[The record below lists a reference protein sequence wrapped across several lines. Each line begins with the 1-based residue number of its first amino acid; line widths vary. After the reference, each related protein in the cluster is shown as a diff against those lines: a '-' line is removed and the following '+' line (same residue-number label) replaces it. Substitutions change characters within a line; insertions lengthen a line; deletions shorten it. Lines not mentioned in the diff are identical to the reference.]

1 MAARPLVM
9 GHRGWRDRYPENTL
23 VSFEAALGLGC
34 DALEL
39 DLHLCRDDEVVVI
52 HDETVDRTTNGEGS
66 VHRMTLAE
74 LQALDAGSWFAP
86 EFAGA
91 RIPTLREA
99 LERIPPALP
108 LFAEVKD
115 GRDAMTG
122 PLIELLAGRA
132 DSTIVHSFDGGF
144 LRRFRQ
150 AAPQMTT
157 GLLGN
162 VTKLDM
168 RGEAERLG
176 CSWIHPCM
184 EGLTRDMVAA
194 WQADGFRV
202 MTWTVRD
209 ADEARQALAL
219 GVDVI
224 GADCPDLLLA
234 ELGRG

>member
-1 MAARPLVM
+1 M

-23 VSFEAALGLGC
+23 VSFEAALSLGC
-34 DALEL
+34 EALEL
-39 DLHLCRDDEVVVI
+39 DLHLCRDGEIVVI

-66 VHRMTLAE
+66 VHRMSLAE
-74 LQALDAGSWFAP
+74 LQALDAGSWFAR
-86 EFAGA
+86 EFACA
-91 RIPTLREA
+91 RIPTLREV
-99 LERIPPALP
+99 LERIPSDLP

-115 GRDAMTG
+115 DRDAMIA
-122 PLIELLAGRA
+122 PLIALLADRA
-132 DSTIVHSFDGGF
+132 DSTIVHSFDSGF
-144 LRRFRQ
+144 LMRFGH
-150 AAPQMTT
+150 AAHQMTT

-162 VTKLDM
+162 VTELDM
-168 RGEAERLG
+168 LSEAARLG

-184 EGLTRDMVAA
+184 EGLTRETVGA

-209 ADEARQALAL
+209 ADEARIAVAL

-224 GADCPDLLLA
+224 GADCPDVLLA